1 MRDHRPTSTE
11 DLIAESRLSQFQE
24 HAGEILLLNRALQ
37 EILPKGTADHCRVAN
52 VRGGHLLIDV
62 SSAAIKMKIDY
73 DRLMILNKLR
83 SQGHAKLMSVE
94 VRINP
99 SLYRNHYEQEQKP
112 KRPPLTEAAAN
123 SLLIIAD
130 MAPPKIQERLKRL
143 ADMAEKKS
151 KES

>member
-11 DLIAESRLSQFQE
+11 DVIAESQFKQIQE
-24 HAGEILLLNRALQ
+24 HAGEILQLNQALQ
-37 EILPKGTADHCRVAN
+37 TILPKGTADHCRVAN
-52 VRGGHLLIDV
+52 IRNDHLLIDV

-83 SQGHAKLMSVE
+83 TQGYAKLISVD

-99 SLYRNHYEQEQKP
+99 SLYRNRYEKDDRP
-112 KRPPLTEAAAN
+112 KRPPLTESAAQ
-123 SLLIIAD
+123 SLMTIAD

-143 ADMAEKKS
+143 ADMAEKS
-151 KES
+151 SQ

>member
-1 MRDHRPTSTE
+1 MRDHRPTSTD
-11 DLIAESRLSQFQE
+11 DLIAESQFKQIQE
-24 HAGEILLLNRALQ
+24 HAGEIMQLNQALQ

-52 VRGGHLLIDV
+52 VRNGHLLIDV

-83 SQGHAKLMSVE
+83 TQGYAKLMSVE

-99 SLYRNHYEQEQKP
+99 SLYRNRFEQENKP
-112 KRPPLTEAAAN
+112 KRPPLTESAAN

-151 KES
+151 EK

>member
-11 DLIAESRLSQFQE
+11 DVIAESQFKQIQE
-24 HAGEILLLNRALQ
+24 HAGEILQLNQALQ
-37 EILPKGTADHCRVAN
+37 EILPTGTADHCRVAN
-52 VRGGHLLIDV
+52 VRNGHLLIDV

-83 SQGHAKLMSVE
+83 TQGFAKLMSVE

-99 SLYRNHYEQEQKP
+99 SLYRNRFEQDDRP
-112 KRPPLTEAAAN
+112 KRPPLTESAAK
-123 SLLIIAD
+123 SLMTIAD

-143 ADMAEKKS
+143 ADMAEKKER
-151 KES
+151 K